1 MTDYQAWF
9 RTATAAQEP
18 YPYQQRLAHEPWP
31 DLLDMPTG
39 LGLEVRLAG
48 ERRPA
53 GAHEF
58 ARPAHDQRP
67 GSSTGGG
74 YIHAAKKETV
84 NRPEGIDEIQPL
96 C

>member
-9 RTATAAQEP
+9 RTATAAQAP
-18 YPYQQRLAHEPWP
+18 YPYQQRLALEPWP
-31 DLLDMPTG
+31 DLLDVPTG
-39 LGLEVRLAG
+39 LGLEARLVG

-67 GSSTGGG
+67 GSGTGGG
-74 YIHAAKKETV
+74 CIHAAKKETV